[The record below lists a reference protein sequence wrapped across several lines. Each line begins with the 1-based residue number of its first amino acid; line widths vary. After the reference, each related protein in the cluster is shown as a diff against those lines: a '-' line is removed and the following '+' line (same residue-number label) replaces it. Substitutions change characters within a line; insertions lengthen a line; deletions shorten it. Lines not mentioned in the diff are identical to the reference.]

1 MKNFIQL
8 VVAILF
14 VATACSNANQKTV
27 AQAEPKLSEGAVEMR
42 YERHL
47 HFDVLLRDSI
57 PARMIFDSGSSNL
70 LLDSTFYA
78 TTFGKN
84 NNLRRAML
92 SGAGSGFQ
100 LTTLDASRWSY
111 RVGELQHTEPMAVVM
126 DLRKIVGDGVD
137 GLFGLPSMLGKRVEF
152 NYAVGYMRILKPED
166 KITEDFTSIE
176 CSWLKDKDRIIVPLT
191 VTFADGYALTGNF
204 LVDTGMPDALALGS
218 ATTARLK
225 SGGHLVGAQSTT
237 VEVGGVGG
245 SRIESYVTAKQ
256 IAIGGKTVNSVRISC
271 SENKQGAMTD
281 SRFDGLVGN
290 ALLANFDVIFDFENW
305 VMHLRPNTR

>member
-14 VATACSNANQKTV
+14 VATACSNTNQKTV
-27 AQAEPKLSEGAVEMR
+27 AQAEPQLPEGAVEMR

-47 HFDVLLRDSI
+47 LFDVLLRDSI
-57 PARMIFDSGSSNL
+57 PARMIFDTGSSNL

-78 TTFGKN
+78 KTFGKN
-84 NNLRRAML
+84 NSLRRAML

-111 RVGELQHTEPMAVVM
+111 SIGELSHTEPMAVVM
-126 DLRKIVGDGVD
+126 DLRKIVGNSVD
-137 GLFGLPSMLGKRVEF
+137 GLFGLPSMLGKRVEL
-152 NYAVGYMRILKPED
+152 NYAGGYIRILKPEE
-166 KITEDFTSIE
+166 KITEDFTAIQ
-176 CSWLKDKDRIIVPLT
+176 CSWLKDKDRIIVPIT
-191 VTFADGYALTGNF
+191 ITFADGYTLAGNF
-204 LVDTGMPDALALGS
+204 LVDTGMPSELALNS
-218 ATTARLK
+218 AATASLK
-225 SGGHLVGAQSTT
+225 SGGHLVGASSTT

-245 SRIESYVTAKQ
+245 SRTESYVTAKQ
-256 IAIGGKTVNSVRISC
+256 ITIGGKALSDIRISC
-271 SENKQGAMTD
+271 SENRQGAMAD

-305 VMHLRPNTR
+305 VMYLRPNTR

>member
-84 NNLRRAML
+84 NSLRRAML

-111 RVGELQHTEPMAVVM
+111 SVGELQHTEPMAVVM

-152 NYAVGYMRILKPED
+152 NYAVGYMRILKPEE
-166 KITEDFTSIE
+166 KITEDFTAIK

-191 VTFADGYALTGNF
+191 VTFTDGYALTGNF
-204 LVDTGMPDALALGS
+204 LVDTGMPEELALNS
-218 ATTARLK
+218 TTTNRLR
-225 SGGHLVGAQSTT
+225 SDGHLADAQRTT
-237 VEVGGVGG
+237 VDVGGVGG
-245 SRIESYVTAKQ
+245 SRTESYVLTQQ
-256 IAIGGKTVNSVRISC
+256 IAVGGKTVKNIRISC
-271 SENKQGAMTD
+271 SDNDKGAMAD

-290 ALLANFDVIFDFENW
+290 ELLAHFDVIFDFENW
-305 VMHLRPNTR
+305 VMYIRTN

>member
-14 VATACSNANQKTV
+14 VATACSNTNQKTV
-27 AQAEPKLSEGAVEMR
+27 AQAEPQLPEGAVEMR

-57 PARMIFDSGSSNL
+57 PARMIFDTGSSNL

-78 TTFGKN
+78 KTFGKN
-84 NNLRRAML
+84 NSLRRAML

-111 RVGELQHTEPMAVVM
+111 RVGELSHTEPMAVVM

-137 GLFGLPSMLGKRVEF
+137 GLFGLPSMVGKRVEL
-152 NYAVGYMRILKPED
+152 NYAGGYIRILKPEE
-166 KITEDFTSIE
+166 KITEDFTAIQ
-176 CSWLKDKDRIIVPLT
+176 CSWLKDKDRIIVPITITL
-191 VTFADGYALTGNF
+191 ADGYTLTGNF
-204 LVDTGMPDALALGS
+204 LVDTGMPSELALNS
-218 ATTARLK
+218 AATASLK
-225 SGGHLVGAQSTT
+225 SGGHLVGASSTT

-245 SRIESYVTAKQ
+245 SRTESYVTAKQ
-256 IAIGGKTVNSVRISC
+256 ITIGGKALSDIRISC
-271 SENKQGAMTD
+271 SENRQGAMAD

-290 ALLANFDVIFDFENW
+290 ALLAHFDVVFDLENW
-305 VMHLRPNTR
+305 VMYIRPNAE